1 MQKFPCKKIGV
12 KKSKHFGV
20 KNFKKWCKTM
30 GVKNN
35 NYLRKKNY
43 FLCSDGPEIE
53 MLLTT
58 KSVSSVEEYRE
69 SLANE
74 RQKKWDELKFRQKIE
89 ESEKHQHRSK

>member
-1 MQKFPCKKIGV
+1 
-12 KKSKHFGV
+12 
-20 KNFKKWCKTM
+20 
-30 GVKNN
+30 
-35 NYLRKKNY
+35 
-43 FLCSDGPEIE
+43 LCSDGPEIE